1 MRSLTRRA
9 PTVSTRRIFACCL
22 LGVALWLPG
31 CALGTIPATYSP
43 EEMAATC
50 QRNGGVWRG
59 FVGEGYCEYQ
69 SPGFL

>member
-1 MRSLTRRA
+1 MRSLMRS
-9 PTVSTRRIFACCL
+9 PIFFSACCL
-22 LGVALWLPG
+22 IGVAMWLPG
-31 CALGTIPATYSP
+31 CALGTIPPTYSP